1 MLPDNKNEFT
11 IEAEALVT
19 HRIWARFVVRAHTVE
34 QAEELFTETITN
46 GRDPTVI
53 YEMEVEPE
61 ILAQVDDHEWDI
73 NNLDIGRG

>member
-53 YEMEVEPE
+53 YEMEVDPE
-61 ILAQVDDHEWDI
+61 ILDQIDDHEWMTNDLI
-73 NNLDIGRG
+73 IERG